1 MVLVFWIFG
10 AVAIYFLLFEGR
22 PDGEVDAIYWAA
34 MMITGMGPPV
44 LPDDGAVAAK
54 LFLSCYSVAAAF
66 LLLTAAGFALQP
78 VFARVLHIF
87 HLDDA

>member
-1 MVLVFWIFG
+1 MFWMFG
-10 AVAIYFLLFEGR
+10 AVVIYHLLFDGQ
-22 PDGEVDAIYWAA
+22 PDGVVNAIYWAA
-34 MMITGMGPPV
+34 MMITGMGPPA
-44 LPDDGAVAAK
+44 LPAEGAVASK
-54 LFLSCYSVAAAF
+54 LFLAGYSVAAAF